1 MPLRKVCG
9 TTFNDLHPSKKEVIP
24 MREKEI
30 EHHLVMET
38 RRAGGMAVKFVSPS
52 FSGMPDRL
60 VLLGDGKMGFVEVKA
75 PGQKPRPLQLK
86 RHAML
91 RRLGYQVFVL
101 DAMEDI
107 PAVLNAIAHTPDGKG
122 GGGA

>member
-1 MPLRKVCG
+1 
-9 TTFNDLHPSKKEVIP
+9 

-38 RRAGGMAVKFVSPS
+38 RKAGGMAVKFVSPS

-75 PGQKPRPLQLK
+75 PLQLK
-86 RHAML
+86 RHATL
-91 RRLGYQVFVL
+91 RRLGYRVFVL

>member
-1 MPLRKVCG
+1 
-9 TTFNDLHPSKKEVIP
+9 

-30 EHHLVMET
+30 EHNLVMET
-38 RRAGGMAVKFVSPS
+38 RKAGGMAVKFVSPS

-75 PGQKPRPLQLK
+75 PGQKPRPLQLR

-91 RRLGYQVFVL
+91 RRLGYQIFVL

-107 PAVLNAIAHTPDGKG
+107 PAVLNAITHTPDGKG

>member
-1 MPLRKVCG
+1 
-9 TTFNDLHPSKKEVIP
+9 
-24 MREKEI
+24 
-30 EHHLVMET
+30 
-38 RRAGGMAVKFVSPS
+38 MALKFVSPS

-75 PGQKPRPLQLK
+75 PGQKPRPLQLR

-107 PAVLNAIAHTPDGKG
+107 PAVLKAIAHTPDGKG